1 MKSLLSLIIGLALTP
16 SAFAGQILECTTQT
30 PGIDY
35 ISLTRDG
42 GEESLNIHLPSE
54 AVNRLVI
61 THRSPGA
68 VMALPESQ
76 LEERDPSGV
85 VALFYS
91 TQTGAGKIILKG
103 TGYAVNCR

>member
-1 MKSLLSLIIGLALTP
+1 MKSLLTLLVGLALTP
-16 SAFAGQILECTTQT
+16 SAFAEQLLECTTQT

-35 ISLTRDG
+35 ISVTRDG

-54 AVNRLVI
+54 AVTRLTV
-61 THRSPGA
+61 TQRSPGA
-68 VMALPESQ
+68 LMALPESQ
-76 LEERDPSGV
+76 IGARDASGV

-103 TGYAVNCR
+103 TGYAVNCK